1 MFDKIFDKDRVNT
14 GRQRELD
21 LVKAFSII
29 MMIITHC
36 IDDLYAGYAD
46 HLPFLV
52 IDDVLAQT
60 VGAAGFMIC
69 MGAGIAYVNNTSP
82 DSFVRRGISLLMI
95 GQVLNII
102 RYAIPG
108 LISFLVTGDERAR
121 DFCMLTFSSD
131 ILQFAGLFFICMGLF
146 SKLKLKGWQIFIVS
160 VIANLIAMAL
170 NAKIHTGIYGIDQFF
185 GMFVFTESESY
196 FPLLHWMIYPAF
208 GIMFGDILKHVKDKN
223 RFYGILI
230 VPTLI
235 IRVVYYYI
243 GIYAHQSVLKFYY
256 EYQSMAYVNIF
267 DALLQLVCNLY
278 VICLF
283 WFIGRL
289 FTDKMMSKVNF
300 VSKNINRYYCVHS
313 VLIYIVSV
321 TIATFLEEGAVNTPV
336 CYLFC
341 VVIIALTTLIV
352 WLYDA
357 RLYTHTH
364 AFFSKNIYL
373 WYALIVIVTIAAC
386 GFASMGINNYPN
398 LLNEYNEWI

>member
-1 MFDKIFDKDRVNT
+1 MFEKIFDKDRVNT

-21 LVKAFSII
+21 IVKAFSII

-36 IDDLYAGYAD
+36 IDDLCAGYAD
-46 HLPFLV
+46 HLPFLI
-52 IDDVLAQT
+52 IDDVLAQS

-69 MGAGIAYVNNTSP
+69 MGAGISYVKNTSP
-82 DSFVRRGISLLMI
+82 DSFVRRGISLLMT

-108 LISFLVTGDERAR
+108 FISFLVTGDEFSR

-146 SKLKLKGWQIFIVS
+146 SKLKLKGWQIFVVSIV
-160 VIANLIAMAL
+160 ANLIAMAL
-170 NAKIHTGIYGIDQFF
+170 NLKIHTGIYGVDQFF
-185 GMFVFTESESY
+185 GMFVFTRSESY

-223 RFYGILI
+223 RFYGYLL

-235 IRVVYYYI
+235 IRVIYYYV
-243 GIYAHQSVLKFYY
+243 GIFGDQSVLKFYY

-283 WFIGRL
+283 WFIGKL
-289 FTDKMMSKVNF
+289 FTDRVMTGVNF
-300 VSKNINRYYCVHS
+300 VSRNINRYYCTHS
-313 VLIYIVSV
+313 VMIYILDMLVFSLIDKEVV
-321 TIATFLEEGAVNTPV
+321 TIPV
-336 CYLFC
+336 CYILSA
-341 VVIIALTTLIV
+341 VLIALTTVVV
-352 WLYDA
+352 WVYDA
-357 RLYTHTH
+357 KLYKGMS
-364 AFFSKNIYL
+364 AFFSKNIYV
-373 WYALIVIVTIAAC
+373 WYIVIVAVTIAAC
-386 GFASMGINNYPN
+386 CFASMGTDNYPN
-398 LLNEYNEWI
+398 LLNEYCK